1 MKKYILPALAIAA
14 MMVSCNNQSPKMD
27 EQPAAV
33 SADGLKIAYVEV
45 DSLMTQ
51 YNFAKDYS
59 VTLQKQS
66 NNARNTLNQKGNA
79 LQAAVANFQ
88 QKVNNNGFTSREQ
101 AASQQA
107 AIERQQRDLQELQA
121 RLEGELA
128 NQTAK
133 FNEALRDSLQNF
145 LKDYNND
152 KKYDMI
158 LAKSGDNILM
168 ANKRFDITQ
177 DVINGLNKRY
187 KPSAK
192 PAADEKKARLWLKR
206 ALAHENKGPEI
217 LAKIRKKAAEG
228 DDDAKRMLKLVG
240 K

>member
-128 NQTAK
+128 SQTAK

-187 KPSAK
+187 KPTAK
-192 PAADEKKARLWLKR
+192 PAADDKKADEKKAD
-206 ALAHENKGPEI
+206 E
-217 LAKIRKKAAEG
+217 KK
-228 DDDAKRMLKLVG
+228 
-240 K
+240 

>member
-1 MKKYILPALAIAA
+1 MKKYIFSALAIAA

-27 EQPAAV
+27 DQPAAA
-33 SADGLKIAYVEV
+33 SGEGIKIAYVEV

-59 VTLQKQS
+59 VTLQKKS

-79 LQAAVANFQ
+79 LQAAAANFQ
-88 QKVNNNGFTSREQ
+88 QKLNNNGFQSREQ

-121 RLEGELA
+121 RLENELA
-128 NQTAK
+128 SETAK

-145 LKDYNND
+145 LKVYNKD
-152 KKYDMI
+152 KKYDLI
-158 LAKSGDNILM
+158 LAKSGDNILI
-168 ANKRFDITQ
+168 ADKKLDVTQ

-192 PAADEKKARLWLKR
+192 PAADTKKDEAKADEKK
-206 ALAHENKGPEI
+206 
-217 LAKIRKKAAEG
+217 
-228 DDDAKRMLKLVG
+228 
-240 K
+240 